1 MRIGKRAMIVVSAAL
16 MIMPMLLLAN
26 NASGVPPGRLWTVM
40 VYIDAD
46 NNLES
51 FGVTN
56 LEQLETVGSTNKVAF
71 VVLIDTF
78 AGPATLNY
86 VEKGQSKVLAELGE
100 VNMADPA
107 TMSGFIKTAEKAYP
121 AQNYAFISWD
131 HGGGWRGL
139 NWDDTSEMIGEEPSF
154 MDMNALRTA
163 VADGGVRFDVFAF
176 DQCLMAQPEVAYQ
189 VRGYADYVVFS
200 EETIY
205 GQGFPYDMLAADI
218 VAAPGMDAEGMSV
231 TMVENFAEYYDSIT
245 WANDWTI
252 SSFDMAAMDSL
263 TAAVTDLASASL
275 NTLSMYRS
283 QFKNDLS
290 GTDNYYYPYFH
301 DLKGYAMNIVSDK
314 AISDMSVKD
323 AASEVVAALDN
334 GIVLA
339 MNSKHNI
346 DSYGM
351 SIYFPGAKSS
361 YLGLKSGYADVP
373 FAVDTG
379 WLAFLVAFGSNK

>member
-1 MRIGKRAMIVVSAAL
+1 MRIGKRAMIIASAAL

-46 NNLES
+46 NNLEQ
-51 FGVTN
+51 FGVMN
-56 LEQLETVGSTNKVAF
+56 LEQLETVGSTSEVAL
-71 VVLIDTF
+71 VVLIDTYS
-78 AGPATLNY
+78 GPASLLY
-86 VEKGQSKVLAELGE
+86 VEKGQSKVLAEWGE

-107 TMSGFIKTAEKAYP
+107 TMSKFIKTAEKSYP
-121 AQNYAFISWD
+121 AQNTAFISWD

-139 NWDDTSEMIGEEPSF
+139 NWDDTSEMLGEEPSF
-154 MDMNALRTA
+154 MDMNTLRIA
-163 VADGGVRFDVFAF
+163 VADAGVRFDVFAF

-189 VRGYADYVVFS
+189 VRGYADYLVFS
-200 EETIY
+200 EETVY
-205 GQGFPYDMLAADI
+205 GQGFPYDMLAGDI
-218 VAAPGMDAEGMSV
+218 VAMPSMDAKGMAV
-231 TMVENFAEYYDSIT
+231 TMVENFAEYYNSIT

-252 SSFDMAAMDSL
+252 SAFDMSSMDAL
-263 TAAVTDLASASL
+263 TAGITHLASTSL
-275 NTLSMYRS
+275 DALTMYRS
-283 QFKNDLS
+283 QFKNDLA

-301 DLKGYAMNIVSDK
+301 DLKGYAMNVASDK
-314 AISDMSVKD
+314 AILDKAVKS
-323 AASEVVAALDN
+323 AATEVVNALDD

-346 DSYGM
+346 NSYGM

-379 WLAFLVAFGSNK
+379 WLAFLMAFGTNK

>member
-1 MRIGKRAMIVVSAAL
+1 MRIGKRAIIVTVAAL
-16 MIMPMLLLAN
+16 MVMPMLLLTS

-46 NNLES
+46 NNLEP
-51 FGVTN
+51 FGVMN
-56 LEQLETVGSTNKVAF
+56 LEQLETVGSTSQVAF
-71 VVLIDTF
+71 VVIIDTF
-78 AGPATLNY
+78 SGPATLYY
-86 VEKGQSKVLAELGE
+86 VENGQSKVLAELGE

-107 TMSGFIKTAEKAYP
+107 TMSGFITTAKKDYP

-139 NWDDTSEMIGEEPSF
+139 NWDDTSEVQGIEPSF
-154 MDMNALRTA
+154 MDMNVLRTA
-163 VADGGVRFDVFAF
+163 VVDAGVRFDVFAF

-189 VRGYADYVVFS
+189 VRGYADIVVFS

-205 GQGFPYDMLAADI
+205 GQGFPYDMLASDI
-218 VAAPGMDAEGMSV
+218 VATPGMDAKGMAV

-252 SSFDMAAMDSL
+252 SAFDMASMDSL
-263 TAAVTDLASASL
+263 TTGVTHLATASL
-275 NTLSMYRS
+275 NTLSQYRS

-301 DLKGYAMNIVSDK
+301 DLKGYVMNVASDK
-314 AISDMSVKD
+314 AILDKSVKA
-323 AASEVVAALDN
+323 AASEVVTALDD
-334 GIVLA
+334 GIIVA

-361 YLGLKSGYADVP
+361 YLGLKSEYAEVP

-379 WLAFLVAFGSNK
+379 WLAFLMAFGTNK

>member
-1 MRIGKRAMIVVSAAL
+1 MIVATAAL
-16 MIMPMLLLAN
+16 MVMPMLLLAS

-46 NNLES
+46 NNLEP
-51 FGVTN
+51 FGVAN
-56 LEQLETVGSTNKVAF
+56 LEQLETVGSTSQVAF
-71 VVLIDTF
+71 VALIDTF
-78 AGPATLNY
+78 SGPATLNY
-86 VEKGQSKVLAELGE
+86 VEKGQSMVLGEWGE
-100 VNMADPA
+100 VNMADPG
-107 TMSGFIKTAEKAYP
+107 TMSKFIKTAEKAYP

-139 NWDDTSEMIGEEPSF
+139 NWDDTSELQGIEPSF
-154 MDMNALRTA
+154 MDMNVLRTA
-163 VADGGVRFDVFAF
+163 VVDAGVRFDVFAF

-189 VRGYADYVVFS
+189 VQGYADYLVFS

-218 VAAPGMDAEGMSV
+218 VAAPGMDAKGMSV
-231 TMVENFAEYYDSIT
+231 TMVENFAEYYNSIT

-252 SSFDMAAMDSL
+252 SAFDMSSMDSL
-263 TAAVTDLASASL
+263 TAGVTHLASASL
-275 NTLSMYRS
+275 NALSTYRS
-283 QFKNDLS
+283 QFKNDLA

-301 DLKGYAMNIVSDK
+301 DLKGYAMNLVSDK
-314 AISDMSVKD
+314 AILDKSVKD
-323 AASEVVAALDN
+323 AASEVVSALED
-334 GIVLA
+334 GIVIA

-351 SIYFPGAKSS
+351 SIYFPGAKNS

-379 WLAFLVAFGSNK
+379 WLAFLMAFGTNK